1 MYHISPSRK
10 IALSFFLI
18 IVAGS
23 ILLYLPWLQQPGQHV
38 SFLDCFFTATSATCV
53 TGLSSVTIATAFNNW
68 GHLVIMLLIQFG
80 GLGFMT
86 IMAGF
91 ILLLK
96 NRISLT
102 QQLAVRD
109 LLNRRGLFNINSF
122 LKEIVLITIFIES
135 FGAVFM
141 SIALIPQFGILHG
154 IWQAVFL
161 AVSAF
166 CNAGFDI
173 LGSTSLIA
181 YRNNWLIC
189 GIVML
194 LITIGGIGFA
204 VWYDIKEYYANL
216 RLRRQKELPRRAWQ
230 SLSTHSQIAL
240 IASAVLIVLPAL
252 LILLQEATN
261 PKTLAGETYVGK
273 ILQALFQ
280 SVTLRTA
287 GFASVDIGSLTSATK
302 LLMLPVMFIG
312 GSPGGTAGG
321 IKTTTAVLIF
331 CFIISLIK
339 NRAHVSIFK
348 RTIPTALLHKSL
360 AVGGISVVFLSIS
373 IYLLSLTET
382 APIFD
387 LAFEAVSALATVG
400 LSTGITAT
408 LSGWGKLI
416 IIILMFAGRIG
427 IVTLIFSLID
437 PSEVVSRRQYPS
449 GHVLV
454 G

>member
-181 YRNNWLIC
+181 YRDNWLIC

-204 VWYDIKEYYANL
+204 VWYDVKEYYANL

-261 PKTLAGETYVGK
+261 PKTV
-273 ILQALFQ
+273 
-280 SVTLRTA
+280 V
-287 GFASVDIGSLTSATK
+287 IGSLTSATK